1 VRRYTVLAIVVL
13 ALSGVSAGVWATMVP
28 DEGPAIPV
36 APVQRGPVTVTVRA
50 IGDIRASRAVQVFA
64 PPAGGTLTIVALAPT
79 GAALKAGDPVVEFDS
94 ADQVFA
100 LDQARSDLALAEQE
114 IVKAEA
120 QSAVQAADD
129 EVALLKA
136 RYAVRRAEL
145 DAGGNEL
152 VGAIVAKQ
160 NLLLLDEAR
169 QKHAQLERD
178 VTSRRES
185 SRASTAVL
193 REKANKARV
202 AVSVAE
208 RNIQNLKVVAPFDG
222 YVTVRQNMMAM
233 GGVIF
238 SGAVMPDFRVGDS
251 AFPGT
256 AIADLV
262 DTSRVEV
269 TAKLSERDRANVD
282 TGQPASMIVDGLP
295 AASLEG
301 KVRAVSSVASRRVFE
316 GGGTR
321 QFDIAFEILKVPSR
335 VWPGTSASITINGAT
350 FEDALS
356 VPRSAVF
363 DVSGTPTVY
372 VRTSGGFKPTAVKV
386 RAWTDTLAV
395 IEDIPETTLVALV
408 DPAKADRAT
417 APAAGKSA
425 LPGAGTAP

>member
-1 VRRYTVLAIVVL
+1 MKRLMLAGVVL
-13 ALSGVSAGVWATMVP
+13 LVFVALTVGLWATMSP
-28 DEGPAIPV
+28 AEGPAIPV
-36 APVQRGPVTVTVRA
+36 ASVQRGTVAVTVRA
-50 IGDIRASRAVQVFA
+50 VGDIRASRAVQVFA
-64 PPAGGTLTIVALAPT
+64 PPAGGSLTIVSLAAT

-100 LDQARSDLALAEQE
+100 LDQANSDLALAEQE

-120 QSAVQAADD
+120 QAAVQAADD

-136 RYAVRRAEL
+136 RYDVRRAEL
-145 DAGGNEL
+145 DASGNDL
-152 VGAIVAKQ
+152 VGAIIAKQ
-160 NLLLLDEAR
+160 NLLLLEEAK
-169 QKHAQLERD
+169 QKLSQLEREIASKRQ
-178 VTSRRES
+178 T
-185 SRASTAVL
+185 SRASTQVL

-202 AVSVAE
+202 AVTVAE

-251 AFPGT
+251 SFPGT

-262 DTSRVEV
+262 DTARVEV

-282 TGQPASMIVDGLP
+282 KGQAASVVVDGLP
-295 AASLEG
+295 TDALEG

-321 QFDIAFEILKVPSR
+321 QFDIAFDILKAPAR
-335 VWPGTSASITINGAT
+335 VWPGTSAAITINGAT
-350 FEDALS
+350 FENALS
-356 VPRSAVF
+356 IPRSAVF

-372 VRTSGGFKPTAVKV
+372 VRGADGFDARPVKV

-395 IEDIPETTLVALV
+395 IEDIPESSLVALV
-408 DPAKADRAT
+408 DPTKRESTTAPSGRAPV
-417 APAAGKSA
+417 PAAGV
-425 LPGAGTAP
+425 AP